1 MQSLIDSKPS
11 SCVIRCCQVASIA
24 LSGGLALSLLL
35 SPAADAKNL
44 ADQRREQEE
53 QILAQEKK
61 LEYLIQLQENA
72 RKAELLAK

>member
-1 MQSLIDSKPS
+1 ML
-11 SCVIRCCQVASIA
+11 RCTAICYWYTLQVASVI
-24 LSGGLALSLLL
+24 LSTGLALGLVL

-44 ADQRREQEE
+44 AEQRREQEQ

-72 RKAELLAK
+72 RKAELLGK